1 VTARASRSGVHDGG
15 GVPATARNGFV
26 LVAALVALIVIALL
40 ITGAFFASG
49 QELGVARNELR
60 DQQAFGFAEYAVAR
74 AAESW
79 DRPAR
84 ELMTPGQTVQLA
96 PVSNAMLDGRAFV
109 TRLDTALYVI
119 VAEGRIASGDGSG
132 LRRRVG
138 VVVRTVRGG
147 APINPPIRV
156 SEHAWTALY

>member
-1 VTARASRSGVHDGG
+1 MRARTSRSVVHHAVGVS
-15 GVPATARNGFV
+15 ATARSGFV

-40 ITGAFFASG
+40 ITGAFFATG

-74 AAESW
+74 AMESW
-79 DRPAR
+79 DGPAR
-84 ELMTPGQTVQLA
+84 ELMTAGQTVQLA
-96 PVSNAMLDGRAFV
+96 PVSNAMLDGSAFV

-119 VAEGRIASGDGSG
+119 VAEGRIISGDGSG

-138 VVVRTVRGG
+138 IVVRTVRDG
-147 APINPPIRV
+147 APINPPMRV
-156 SEHAWTALY
+156 TEQAWSELY

>member
-1 VTARASRSGVHDGG
+1 MRARISRSVVHDAV
-15 GVPATARNGFV
+15 GVSATARNGFV
-26 LVAALVALIVIALL
+26 LVAALVALVVIALL

-74 AAESW
+74 AIESW
-79 DRPAR
+79 DGPAR

-96 PVSNAMLDGRAFV
+96 PVSNTTLHSSAFV

-119 VAEGRIASGDGSG
+119 VAEGRIVSGDGSG
-132 LRRRVG
+132 LRSRVG
-138 VVVRTVRGG
+138 VVVRTVRDG
-147 APINPPIRV
+147 APINPPMRV
-156 SEHAWTALY
+156 TEQPWSELY